1 MGGVQRTGEGQH
13 LLVVDDEPAITELL
27 STTLD
32 LAGYTVSTV
41 HDGRS
46 ALAAVQAKRPDLLIL
61 DVMLPDMDGFTV
73 CRRLTERGDPPP
85 VLFLSARG
93 SVEDTVTG
101 LRIGGDDYVTKPF
114 HVLELLARVH
124 ALLRRSGK
132 TTEVFKSADL
142 TLDEATFQ
150 ASRAGEPID
159 LTPTEYK
166 LLRYL
171 MLNAGQVMTKEQIL
185 QHVWQHEFSEGV
197 VEKLVSRLRHKVDAG
212 RRPLIHTVRGFGYRI
227 AES

>member
-1 MGGVQRTGEGQH
+1 VQHTGEGQH
-13 LLVVDDEPAITELL
+13 LLVVDDEPGITELL
-27 STTLD
+27 STALD
-32 LAGYTVSTV
+32 LAGYRVSTV
-41 HDGRS
+41 RTGRA
-46 ALAAVQAKRPDLLIL
+46 ALAAVEQDRPDMVIL

-73 CRRLTERGDPPP
+73 CKRLSERGLSTP
-85 VLFLSARG
+85 VLFLTAR
-93 SVEDTVTG
+93 SSIEDTVTG

-124 ALLRRSGK
+124 ALLRRTGR
-132 TTEVFKSADL
+132 TPDEQVLRCADL
-142 TLDEATFQ
+142 TLDETKFEATRS
-150 ASRAGEPID
+150 AEPLD

-171 MLNAGQVMTKEQIL
+171 MLNPGQVMTKEQIL
-185 QHVWQHEFSEGV
+185 QHVWQHDFSEGV

>member
-1 MGGVQRTGEGQH
+1 VQHTGDGQH
-13 LLVVDDEPAITELL
+13 LLVVDDEPGITELL

-32 LAGYTVSTV
+32 LAGYRVSTV
-41 HDGRS
+41 QTGRG
-46 ALAAVQAKRPDLLIL
+46 ALNAVETDRPDMVIL

-73 CRRLTERGDPPP
+73 CRRLAERGHSPP
-85 VLFLSARG
+85 VLFLTARG
-93 SVEDTVTG
+93 SIEDTVTG

-124 ALLRRSGK
+124 ALLRRSGR
-132 TTEVFKSADL
+132 TDEQVLRCADL
-142 TLDEATFQ
+142 VLDESKFQ
-150 ASRAGEPID
+150 VTRSGEPVD

-171 MLNAGQVMTKEQIL
+171 LLNAGQVMTKEQIL
-185 QHVWQHEFSEGV
+185 QHVWQHEFGEGV
-197 VEKLVSRLRHKVDAG
+197 VEKLVSRLRHKLDAG

>member
-1 MGGVQRTGEGQH
+1 MRHTGDGQH
-13 LLVVDDEPAITELL
+13 LLVVDDEPGITELL
-27 STTLD
+27 STTLN
-32 LAGYTVSTV
+32 LAGYRVSAV
-41 HDGRS
+41 GSGHA
-46 ALAAVQAKRPDLLIL
+46 ALTAVESERPDMVIL

-73 CRRLTERGDPPP
+73 CRRLGERGNAPP
-85 VLFLSARG
+85 VLFLTAR
-93 SVEDTVTG
+93 SSIEDTVTG

-124 ALLRRSGK
+124 ALLRRSGRAPD
-132 TTEVFKSADL
+132 EHVLRSADL
-142 TLDEATFQ
+142 VLDEAKFQ
-150 ASRAGEPID
+150 AVRAGEALD

-171 MLNAGQVMTKEQIL
+171 MVNAGQVMTKEQIL
-185 QHVWQHEFSEGV
+185 QHVWQHDFSEGV

-227 AES
+227 AEN

>member
-1 MGGVQRTGEGQH
+1 
-13 LLVVDDEPAITELL
+13 LVVDDEPGITELL
-27 STTLD
+27 STTLN
-32 LAGYTVSTV
+32 LAGYHVSTATSG
-41 HDGRS
+41 HA
-46 ALAAVQAKRPDLLIL
+46 ALAAVEADRPDMVIL

-73 CRRLTERGDPPP
+73 CRRLAERGHAPP
-85 VLFLSARG
+85 VLFLTARG
-93 SVEDTVTG
+93 SIEDTVTG

-124 ALLRRSGK
+124 ALLRRSGRAAD
-132 TTEVFKSADL
+132 EPVLRSADL
-142 TLDEATFQ
+142 VLDEAKFQ
-150 ASRAGEPID
+150 AVRAGEALD

-171 MLNAGQVMTKEQIL
+171 LVNAGQVMTKEQIL
-185 QHVWQHEFSEGV
+185 QHVWQHEFGEGV

-227 AES
+227 AEG

>member
-1 MGGVQRTGEGQH
+1 VQHTGDGQH
-13 LLVVDDEPAITELL
+13 LLVVDDEPGITELL

-32 LAGYTVSTV
+32 LAGYRVSTV
-41 HDGRS
+41 QTGHGALS
-46 ALAAVQAKRPDLLIL
+46 AVAADRPDMVIL

-73 CRRLTERGDPPP
+73 CRRLAERGHPPP
-85 VLFLSARG
+85 VLFLTAR
-93 SVEDTVTG
+93 SSIEDTVTG
-101 LRIGGDDYVTKPF
+101 LGIGGDDYVTKPF

-124 ALLRRSGK
+124 ALLRRSGR
-132 TTEVFKSADL
+132 TDEQVLRSADL
-142 TLDEATFQ
+142 ALDESKFQ
-150 ASRAGEPID
+150 VTRGGEPVE

-185 QHVWQHEFSEGV
+185 QHVWQHDFGEGV

-227 AES
+227 AEN

>member
-1 MGGVQRTGEGQH
+1 MQRTGDGQH
-13 LLVVDDEPAITELL
+13 VLVVDDEPAITELL

-32 LAGYTVSTV
+32 LAGYRVSTV
-41 HDGRS
+41 ADGHS
-46 ALAAVQAKRPDLLIL
+46 ALTTVHHDRPDLVIL
-61 DVMLPDMDGFTV
+61 DVMLPDMDGFAV
-73 CRRLTERGDPPP
+73 CRRMAERGNPPP
-85 VLFLSARG
+85 VLFLTARG

-124 ALLRRSGK
+124 ALLRRAGK
-132 TTEVFKSADL
+132 ADDQVLRSADL
-142 TLDEATFQ
+142 TLDETTFQ
-150 ASRAGEPID
+150 AVRAGQPIE

-171 MLNAGQVMTKEQIL
+171 MVNAGQVMTKEQIL

-212 RRPLIHTVRGFGYRI
+212 RTPLIHTVRGFGYRI

>member
-1 MGGVQRTGEGQH
+1 VQRTGDGQH
-13 LLVVDDEPAITELL
+13 LLVVDDEPGITELL

-32 LAGYTVSTV
+32 LAGYRVSAART
-41 HDGRS
+41 GRD
-46 ALAAVQAKRPDLLIL
+46 ALAAVEAVRPDLVIL

-73 CRRLTERGDPPP
+73 CRKLAERGHPPP
-85 VLFLSARG
+85 VLFLTARG
-93 SVEDTVTG
+93 SLEDTVTG

-114 HVLELLARVH
+114 HVLELLARVQV
-124 ALLRRSGK
+124 LLRRAGRA
-132 TTEVFKSADL
+132 TAQILRSADL
-142 TLDEATFQ
+142 TLDEAKYE
-150 ASRAGEPID
+150 AKRDGVPLD

-185 QHVWQHEFSEGV
+185 QHVWQHDFGESV

-212 RRPLIHTVRGFGYRI
+212 RKPLIHTVRGFGYRI
-227 AES
+227 AEA

>member
-1 MGGVQRTGEGQH
+1 MV
-13 LLVVDDEPAITELL
+13 
-27 STTLD
+27 
-32 LAGYTVSTV
+32 
-41 HDGRS
+41 
-46 ALAAVQAKRPDLLIL
+46 IL

-73 CRRLTERGDPPP
+73 CRRLAERGHAPP
-85 VLFLSARG
+85 VLFLTARG
-93 SVEDTVTG
+93 SIEDTVTG

-124 ALLRRSGK
+124 ALLRRSGRAAD
-132 TTEVFKSADL
+132 EPVLRSADL
-142 TLDEATFQ
+142 VLDEAKFQ
-150 ASRAGEPID
+150 AVRAGEALD

-171 MLNAGQVMTKEQIL
+171 LVNAGQVMTKEQIL
-185 QHVWQHEFSEGV
+185 QHVWQHEFGEGV

-227 AES
+227 AEG

>member
-1 MGGVQRTGEGQH
+1 VQRTGEGQH
-13 LLVVDDEPAITELL
+13 LLVVDDEPGITELL
-27 STTLD
+27 STTLN
-32 LAGYTVSTV
+32 LAGYHVSTV
-41 HDGRS
+41 SSGRA
-46 ALAAVQAKRPDLLIL
+46 ALAAVAAERPDLVIL

-73 CRRLTERGDPPP
+73 CKRLAERGDPPP
-85 VLFLSARG
+85 VLFLTARG
-93 SVEDTVTG
+93 SIEDTVTG

-132 TTEVFKSADL
+132 AADQVLRSADL
-142 TLDEATFQ
+142 TLDEATF
-150 ASRAGEPID
+150 RAARGGEPID

-185 QHVWQHEFSEGV
+185 QHVWQHDFGESV

-212 RRPLIHTVRGFGYRI
+212 HRPLIHTVRGFGYRI
-227 AES
+227 AEV

>member
-1 MGGVQRTGEGQH
+1 
-13 LLVVDDEPAITELL
+13 VVDDEPAITELL

-32 LAGYTVSTV
+32 LAGYRVSTV
-41 HDGRS
+41 GSGHA
-46 ALAAVQAKRPDLLIL
+46 ALTAVQAERPDLVIL

-73 CRRLTERGDPPP
+73 CRRLAERGHPPP
-85 VLFLSARG
+85 VLFLTARG
-93 SVEDTVTG
+93 SIEDTVTG

-132 TTEVFKSADL
+132 AAGEQVLRSADL
-142 TLDEATFQ
+142 TLDEAKFQ
-150 ASRAGEPID
+150 AARAGEAIE

-185 QHVWQHEFSEGV
+185 QHVWQHDFGEGV
-197 VEKLVSRLRHKVDAG
+197 VEKLVSRLRHKIDAG

-227 AES
+227 ADA

>member
-1 MGGVQRTGEGQH
+1 MQHTGDGQH
-13 LLVVDDEPAITELL
+13 LLVVDDEPGITELL
-27 STTLD
+27 STTLN
-32 LAGYTVSTV
+32 LAGYRVSTV
-41 HDGRS
+41 GSGHA
-46 ALAAVQAKRPDLLIL
+46 ALNAVEAERPDMVIL

-73 CRRLTERGDPPP
+73 CRRLNERGHAPP
-85 VLFLSARG
+85 VLFLTARG

-114 HVLELLARVH
+114 HVVELLARVQ
-124 ALLRRSGK
+124 ALLRRSGNGVG
-132 TTEVFKSADL
+132 EPVLRCADL
-142 TLDEATFQ
+142 VLDETKFQ
-150 ASRAGEPID
+150 AVRDDEALD

-171 MLNAGQVMTKEQIL
+171 MVNAGQVMTKEQIL
-185 QHVWQHEFSEGV
+185 QHVWQHEFGEGV

-227 AES
+227 AEA

>member
-1 MGGVQRTGEGQH
+1 MQHTGDGQH
-13 LLVVDDEPAITELL
+13 LLVVDDEPGITELL

-32 LAGYTVSTV
+32 LAGYRVSTV
-41 HDGRS
+41 QTGRA
-46 ALAAVQAKRPDLLIL
+46 ALNAVETGRPDLVIL

-73 CRRLTERGDPPP
+73 CRRLAERGHSPP
-85 VLFLSARG
+85 VLFLTAR
-93 SVEDTVTG
+93 SSIEDTVTG
-101 LRIGGDDYVTKPF
+101 LGIGGDDYVTKPF

-124 ALLRRSGK
+124 ALLRRSGR
-132 TTEVFKSADL
+132 TDEQVLRSADL
-142 TLDEATFQ
+142 MLDESKFQ
-150 ASRAGEPID
+150 VTRAGEPVE

-185 QHVWQHEFSEGV
+185 QHVWQHDFGEGV
-197 VEKLVSRLRHKVDAG
+197 VEKLVSRLRHKLDAG

-227 AES
+227 VEN

>member
-1 MGGVQRTGEGQH
+1 VQRTGDGQH
-13 LLVVDDEPAITELL
+13 VLVVDDEPAITELL

-32 LAGYTVSTV
+32 LAGYRVSTV
-41 HDGRS
+41 ADGQS
-46 ALAAVQAKRPDLLIL
+46 ALTKVQHDRPDLVIL

-73 CRRLTERGDPPP
+73 CRRMAERGHPPP
-85 VLFLSARG
+85 VLFLTARG
-93 SVEDTVTG
+93 SIEDTVTG

-132 TTEVFKSADL
+132 ADDQVLRSADL
-142 TLDEATFQ
+142 TLDEAKFQ
-150 ASRAGEPID
+150 AVRGGQPIE

-171 MLNAGQVMTKEQIL
+171 MVNAGQVMTKEQIL
-185 QHVWQHEFSEGV
+185 QHVWQHDFSEGV

-212 RRPLIHTVRGFGYRI
+212 RQPLIHTVRGFGYRI
-227 AES
+227 AEI

>member
-1 MGGVQRTGEGQH
+1 MQRTGEGQY

-32 LAGYTVSTV
+32 LAGYTVATV
-41 HDGRS
+41 RDGRA
-46 ALAAVQAKRPDLLIL
+46 ALASVQEKRPDLVIL

-85 VLFLSARG
+85 VLFLTARG
-93 SVEDTVTG
+93 SIEDTVTG

-114 HVLELLARVH
+114 HVLELLARVQ

-132 TTEVFKSADL
+132 AAPGILRSADL
-142 TLDEATFQ
+142 SLDETTFQ
-150 ASRAGEPID
+150 ATRAGRPID

-185 QHVWQHEFSEGV
+185 QHVWQHDFSEGV

-212 RRPLIHTVRGFGYRI
+212 HRPLIHTVRGFGYRI
-227 AES
+227 AEN

>member
-1 MGGVQRTGEGQH
+1 VQHTGEGQH
-13 LLVVDDEPAITELL
+13 LLVVDDEPGITELL

-32 LAGYTVSTV
+32 LAGYRVSTARTGRDALTAV
-41 HDGRS
+41 EHD
-46 ALAAVQAKRPDLLIL
+46 RPDMVIL

-73 CRRLTERGDPPP
+73 CRRLSERGLDTP
-85 VLFLSARG
+85 VLFLTARA
-93 SVEDTVTG
+93 SIEDTVTG

-124 ALLRRSGK
+124 ALLRRSGR
-132 TTEVFKSADL
+132 TPDEHVLRCADL
-142 TLDEATFQ
+142 AIDETKFEAT
-150 ASRAGEPID
+150 RAGEPLD

-171 MLNAGQVMTKEQIL
+171 MLHPGQVMTKEQIL
-185 QHVWQHEFSEGV
+185 QHVWQHDFSEGV

-227 AES
+227 AEN

>member
-1 MGGVQRTGEGQH
+1 VQRTGDGQH
-13 LLVVDDEPAITELL
+13 LLVVDDEPGITELL

-32 LAGYTVSTV
+32 LAGYRVSTAAS
-41 HDGRS
+41 GRG
-46 ALAAVQAKRPDLLIL
+46 ALAAVESERPDLVIL

-73 CRRLTERGDPPP
+73 CRRLAERGHSPP
-85 VLFLSARG
+85 VLFLTARG
-93 SVEDTVTG
+93 SIEDTVTG

-124 ALLRRSGK
+124 ALLRRSGRAAD
-132 TTEVFKSADL
+132 EQPLRSADL

-150 ASRAGEPID
+150 AARAGQPID

-171 MLNAGQVMTKEQIL
+171 MVNAGQVMTKEQIL
-185 QHVWQHEFSEGV
+185 QHVWQHDFSEGV

-212 RRPLIHTVRGFGYRI
+212 HRPLIHTVRGFGYRI

>member
-1 MGGVQRTGEGQH
+1 MQHTGDGQH
-13 LLVVDDEPAITELL
+13 LLVVDDEPGITELL
-27 STTLD
+27 STTLN
-32 LAGYTVSTV
+32 LAGYRVSAV
-41 HDGRS
+41 GSGHA
-46 ALAAVQAKRPDLLIL
+46 ALNAVEAERPDMIIL

-73 CRRLTERGDPPP
+73 CRRLAERGHAPP
-85 VLFLSARG
+85 VLFLTARS

-114 HVLELLARVH
+114 HVLELLARVQ
-124 ALLRRSGK
+124 ALLRRSGPRPD
-132 TTEVFKSADL
+132 EPVLRCADL
-142 TLDEATFQ
+142 VLDETKFQ
-150 ASRAGEPID
+150 AVRDGEALD

-171 MLNAGQVMTKEQIL
+171 MVNAGQVMTKEQIL
-185 QHVWQHEFSEGV
+185 QHVWQHEFGEGV

-227 AES
+227 AET

>member
-1 MGGVQRTGEGQH
+1 VQHTGDGQH
-13 LLVVDDEPAITELL
+13 LLVVDDEPGITELL

-32 LAGYTVSTV
+32 LAGYRVSTV
-41 HDGRS
+41 QTGHGALS
-46 ALAAVQAKRPDLLIL
+46 AVETDRPDMVIL

-73 CRRLTERGDPPP
+73 CRRLAERGHPPP
-85 VLFLSARG
+85 VLFLTARG
-93 SVEDTVTG
+93 SIEDTVTG
-101 LRIGGDDYVTKPF
+101 LGIGGDDYVTKPF

-124 ALLRRSGK
+124 ALLRRSGR
-132 TTEVFKSADL
+132 TDEQVLRSADL
-142 TLDEATFQ
+142 ALDESKFQ
-150 ASRAGEPID
+150 VTRSGEPVD

-185 QHVWQHEFSEGV
+185 QHVWQHDFGEGV

-227 AES
+227 AEN

>member
-1 MGGVQRTGEGQH
+1 MQHTGDGQH
-13 LLVVDDEPAITELL
+13 LLVVDDEPGITELL

-32 LAGYTVSTV
+32 LAGYRVSAV
-41 HDGRS
+41 CSGQA
-46 ALAAVQAKRPDLLIL
+46 ALAAVEAERPDMVIL

-73 CRRLTERGDPPP
+73 CRKLAERGHAPP
-85 VLFLSARG
+85 VLFLTARG
-93 SVEDTVTG
+93 SIEDTVTG

-124 ALLRRSGK
+124 ALLRRSGRAPD
-132 TTEVFKSADL
+132 EQVLRSADL
-142 TLDEATFQ
+142 VLDEAKFQ
-150 ASRAGEPID
+150 AIRGGEALD

-171 MLNAGQVMTKEQIL
+171 MVNMGQVMTKEQIL
-185 QHVWQHEFSEGV
+185 QHVWQHDFGEGV

-212 RRPLIHTVRGFGYRI
+212 RLPLIHTVRGFGYRI

>member
-1 MGGVQRTGEGQH
+1 M
-13 LLVVDDEPAITELL
+13 LVVDDEPGITELL

-32 LAGYTVSTV
+32 LAGYHVSAV
-41 HDGRS
+41 SSGQA
-46 ALAAVQAKRPDLLIL
+46 ALAAVEAERPDMVIL

-73 CRRLTERGDPPP
+73 CRKLAERGHAPP
-85 VLFLSARG
+85 VLFLTARG

-124 ALLRRSGK
+124 ALLRRSGRAPD
-132 TTEVFKSADL
+132 EQVLRSADL
-142 TLDEATFQ
+142 VLDEAKFQ
-150 ASRAGEPID
+150 AVRSGDALD

-171 MLNAGQVMTKEQIL
+171 MVNAGQVMTKEQIL
-185 QHVWQHEFSEGV
+185 QHVWQHDFGEGV

>member
-1 MGGVQRTGEGQH
+1 MQHTGDGQH
-13 LLVVDDEPAITELL
+13 LLVVDDEPGITELL
-27 STTLD
+27 STTLN
-32 LAGYTVSTV
+32 LAGYHVSTATSG
-41 HDGRS
+41 HA
-46 ALAAVQAKRPDLLIL
+46 ALAAVEADRPDMVIL

-73 CRRLTERGDPPP
+73 CRRLAERGHAPP
-85 VLFLSARG
+85 VLFLTARG
-93 SVEDTVTG
+93 SIEDTVTG

-124 ALLRRSGK
+124 ALLRRSGRAAD
-132 TTEVFKSADL
+132 EPVLRSADL
-142 TLDEATFQ
+142 VLDEAKFQ
-150 ASRAGEPID
+150 AVRAGEALD

-171 MLNAGQVMTKEQIL
+171 LVNAGQVMTKEQIL
-185 QHVWQHEFSEGV
+185 QHVWQHEFGEGV

-227 AES
+227 AEG